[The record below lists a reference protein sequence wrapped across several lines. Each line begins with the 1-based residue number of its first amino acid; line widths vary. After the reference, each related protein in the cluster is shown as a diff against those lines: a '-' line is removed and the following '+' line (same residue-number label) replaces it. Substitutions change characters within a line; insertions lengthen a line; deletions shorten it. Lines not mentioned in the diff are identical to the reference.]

1 MPTITVRLSNSE
13 FSRLEAIASA
23 SRRSKSEIVRE
34 ALAIAHG
41 KFTSLVDAMRLYIG
55 KLSGPADLSTNK
67 ARMEG
72 YGASRLR

>member
-23 SRRSKSEIVRE
+23 STRSKSEIVRE

-41 KFTSLVDAMRLYIG
+41 KFTSLVDA
-55 KLSGPADLSTNK
+55 LSGAADLSTNK